1 MDRMLVNKTP
11 LLLFLLLSSCM
22 SAFAEALKPAEQEN
36 KAKQAEAISVT
47 TSSIHSPKDSAH
59 RSFPPLADVLRQIE
73 RDQGIHFSL
82 AAELS
87 KDTVENPGGKID
99 TAALISEL
107 LKGYNWAGTHD
118 GQGRLVSVTVT
129 GRNGNGQNL
138 AIAKPNR
145 PSLFTYRKTAGKLP
159 KRYQDYPASSV
170 FPIDLPVWQLRE
182 MSLGEHLSLNLPDGE
197 HEVIHDNA
205 WNHKNG
211 DKTWVGR
218 TDNVAQSLYR
228 TQITLGDGNAV
239 DGQIRTPQGLYFL
252 ESDDSGQ
259 WLIDVAATGFVREAF
274 ENGQSPPPPHF
285 LAPIS
290 GASTS
295 GHGSVPD
302 GTDDAGF
309 AAPTSGHG
317 KLSEVD
323 VLLLYTDGLEA
334 DGIKTRLN
342 NLIAMANQALSDSRA
357 LVRLSLVAAESTSYP
372 DAGDNRSALDQL
384 TQHQGALADV
394 ERLRK
399 KHHADLVILMRDF
412 KPKSQGRSCGE
423 AWVNGSQGSP
433 LSTALA
439 YGVVNDGRADGY
451 YCSSYTLAH
460 EIGHLL
466 GASHDRQHASVSGH
480 FPYSFG
486 YGVKGQFGD
495 IMSYIDPE
503 VGLFANPRINQ
514 CAGSACGIPMGH
526 TGETDVVATFNQTAK
541 SVASFMGKDDHE

>member
-1 MDRMLVNKTP
+1 
-11 LLLFLLLSSCM
+11 
-22 SAFAEALKPAEQEN
+22 
-36 KAKQAEAISVT
+36 
-47 TSSIHSPKDSAH
+47 
-59 RSFPPLADVLRQIE
+59 
-73 RDQGIHFSL
+73 
-82 AAELS
+82 
-87 KDTVENPGGKID
+87 
-99 TAALISEL
+99 
-107 LKGYNWAGTHD
+107 
-118 GQGRLVSVTVT
+118 
-129 GRNGNGQNL
+129 
-138 AIAKPNR
+138 
-145 PSLFTYRKTAGKLP
+145 
-159 KRYQDYPASSV
+159 
-170 FPIDLPVWQLRE
+170 
-182 MSLGEHLSLNLPDGE
+182 
-197 HEVIHDNA
+197 
-205 WNHKNG
+205 
-211 DKTWVGR
+211 
-218 TDNVAQSLYR
+218 
-228 TQITLGDGNAV
+228 
-239 DGQIRTPQGLYFL
+239 
-252 ESDDSGQ
+252 
-259 WLIDVAATGFVREAF
+259 
-274 ENGQSPPPPHF
+274 
-285 LAPIS
+285 
-290 GASTS
+290 
-295 GHGSVPD
+295 
-302 GTDDAGF
+302 
-309 AAPTSGHG
+309 
-317 KLSEVD
+317 
-323 VLLLYTDGLEA
+323 
-334 DGIKTRLN
+334 
-342 NLIAMANQALSDSRA
+342 
-357 LVRLSLVAAESTSYP
+357 VAAESTSYP

>member
-1 MDRMLVNKTP
+1 MRLHRFLLPFT
-11 LLLFLLLSSCM
+11 LLLTPWSGSYAG
-22 SAFAEALKPAEQEN
+22 SENPPEQVNEARQD
-36 KAKQAEAISVT
+36 QHRSVA
-47 TSSIHSPKDSAH
+47 TSPIHNPKDSAL
-59 RSFPPLADVLRQIE
+59 RALRPLAEVLGQIE
-73 RDQGIHFSL
+73 RDQGIHFNL

-87 KDTVENPGGKID
+87 KDTVENAGDKTY
-99 TAALISEL
+99 TATGISQL

-118 GQGRLVSVTVT
+118 GQGRLLSVSVT
-129 GRNGNGQNL
+129 GRNGDGQNL
-138 AIAKPNR
+138 AIAKPHR
-145 PSLFTYRKTAGKLP
+145 PSLFSYRKAAGKLP
-159 KRYQDYPASSV
+159 KRYQDYPAGSV
-170 FPIDLPVWQLRE
+170 FPIDLPVRQLRE
-182 MSLGEHLSLNLPDGE
+182 MSLGERLSLNLPDGE
-197 HEVIHDNA
+197 HELIHDTA

-259 WLIDVAATGFVREAF
+259 WLIDVTATGFVRGAF
-274 ENGQSPPPPHF
+274 ENGQSLPPPQF
-285 LAPIS
+285 LASIS

-295 GHGSVPD
+295 GHGSVSD
-302 GTDDAGF
+302 GTDNAGF
-309 AAPTSGHG
+309 AAPASGHG
-317 KLSEVD
+317 KPSEVD

-342 NLIAMANQALSDSRA
+342 SLVAMANQALSDSRA
-357 LVRLSLVAAESTSYP
+357 LVRLNLVATESTSYP

-399 KHHADLVILMRDF
+399 KHHADLVMLMRAF

-433 LSTALA
+433 LSSALA
-439 YGVVNDGRADGY
+439 YGVVNDGRANGY
-451 YCSSYTLAH
+451 YCSNYTLAH

-466 GASHDRQHASVSGH
+466 GASHDRQHASVAGH

-495 IMSYIDPE
+495 IMSYMDPE
-503 VGLFANPRINQ
+503 VGLFANPAVHQ
-514 CAGSACGIPMGH
+514 CAGSVCGIPAGQ
-526 TGETDVVATFNQTAK
+526 TGEADVVSTFNRTARL
-541 SVASFMGKDDHE
+541 VADFLKARVD